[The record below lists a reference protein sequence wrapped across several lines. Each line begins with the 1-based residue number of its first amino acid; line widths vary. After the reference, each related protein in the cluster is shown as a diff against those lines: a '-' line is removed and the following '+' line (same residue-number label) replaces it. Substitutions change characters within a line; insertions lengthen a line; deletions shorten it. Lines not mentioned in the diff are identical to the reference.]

1 MTEWLLLILATGLT
15 FGTAVFVAAEFSLV
29 ALDRPT
35 VQGAYDAGHPRAG
48 SVLVSLRALS
58 TQLSAAQVGITVT
71 TLIVGYLAQPSLGAL
86 IAAGLSR
93 FGWSEAVLSS
103 VSSAVA
109 LVLVTVFSM
118 VVGELVPQFLGISA
132 PLETAGVVAGPVR
145 GFSVV
150 AGPLIT
156 VLNGSA
162 NAALRGM
169 GIEPQEEL
177 SGARTPQELASLVR
191 RSAQAG
197 TLDEGT
203 AVRLTR
209 SLDFGDKTASDVMTP
224 RPRGVAVQR
233 TATAADVIEAS
244 KRTGLSR
251 FPVLDEDWD
260 DVDGVVHVKRAVAV
274 PLARRA
280 RVPVPAIM
288 DPVLLVPETLRLRQL
303 LHRLRESGLQ
313 LAVVVDEHGG
323 TAGLVSLEDVVEEL
337 VGSVSDEHDKRE
349 PEGQALGGGAW
360 TVPGLW
366 RPDEVRGTLG
376 AAVPDG
382 ADYETVGGYVMAV
395 LGRIPVVEDTVLVPG
410 WSIKVTAMDGRRVE
424 RLRFIPTEEPSAPG
438 SSPPALGITG
448 GPDE

>member
-1 MTEWLLLILATGLT
+1 
-15 FGTAVFVAAEFSLV
+15 
-29 ALDRPT
+29 
-35 VQGAYDAGHPRAG
+35 
-48 SVLVSLRALS
+48 
-58 TQLSAAQVGITVT
+58 
-71 TLIVGYLAQPSLGAL
+71 
-86 IAAGLSR
+86 
-93 FGWSEAVLSS
+93 
-103 VSSAVA
+103 
-109 LVLVTVFSM
+109 
-118 VVGELVPQFLGISA
+118 
-132 PLETAGVVAGPVR
+132 
-145 GFSVV
+145 
-150 AGPLIT
+150 
-156 VLNGSA
+156 
-162 NAALRGM
+162 
-169 GIEPQEEL
+169 
-177 SGARTPQELASLVR
+177 
-191 RSAQAG
+191 
-197 TLDEGT
+197 
-203 AVRLTR
+203 
-209 SLDFGDKTASDVMTP
+209 MTP

-280 RVPVPAIM
+280 RVPVSAIM

-438 SSPPALGITG
+438 SSPPAEGITG

>member
-1 MTEWLLLILATGLT
+1 MSEWLLLILATGLT

-29 ALDRPT
+29 ALDRPS
-35 VQGAYDAGHPRAG
+35 VQRAYDAGHPRAG
-48 SVLVSLRALS
+48 SVLVSLRGLS

-71 TLIVGYLAQPSLGAL
+71 TLVVGYLAQPSLGGL
-86 IAAGLSR
+86 ITRGLHPL
-93 FGWSEAVLSS
+93 GWSEAVVGS
-103 VSSAVA
+103 VSSVVA
-109 LVLVTVFSM
+109 LILVTVLSM

-145 GFSVV
+145 AFGVL
-150 AGPLIT
+150 ATPLIA

-162 NAALRGM
+162 NAALRRM
-169 GIEPQEEL
+169 GIEPKEEL

-197 TLDEGT
+197 TLDHGT

-209 SLDFGDKTASDVMTP
+209 SLDFGDKTAADVMTP
-224 RPRGVAVQR
+224 RPRGVAVAR
-233 TATAADVIEAS
+233 TSTAADVIEVS

-280 RVPVPAIM
+280 KVPVSALM

-303 LHRLRESGLQ
+303 LHRLRASGLQ

-349 PEGQALGGGAW
+349 SEGQALGGGAW

-366 RPDEVRGTLG
+366 RPDEVRGALG

-382 ADYETVGGYVMAV
+382 TDYETVGGYVMAV
-395 LGRIPVVEDTVLVPG
+395 LGRIPVAEDTVAVPG
-410 WSIKVTAMDGRRVE
+410 WTIKVTAMDGRRVE
-424 RLRFIPTEEPSAPG
+424 RLRFTPTDDASRPEVAPPSTAGPSVEPR
-438 SSPPALGITG
+438 
-448 GPDE
+448 